1 MKHKLALTLGALTT
15 GVAVVGIGA
24 AIYALVKTNKN
35 NKSIERQLNSFTFSL
50 AKPKDK
56 FYQINI
62 ADHLASEFTYSNY
75 YYFETYNSNKE
86 PTLKNSDEHERNY
99 WRVQLEG
106 KIEKGW
112 LKNDDLSPQGALRNQ
127 LFSLRN
133 NRFDRID
140 KFYKDYNIFYHSHAN
155 DFTGTLYLTVSLE
168 EKANEK
174 DKDGKTRNISDRIK
188 DWTSKTFVLD
198 GFKKVTEKDVVEMN
212 TRSISI
218 PKSWKM
224 GIREKLRQTFYK
236 KEKNSLDELL
246 AALPQNDLSGD
257 LNKNKAEILKNNSTI
272 ENWFDIRKTL
282 DKKSN
287 NPEYKLDTKRGMWFT
302 KASEKSLNLHFYA
315 YKIVP
320 EAKMPKDKNDKTSLI
335 ESRMIDIK
343 NPLVQEIDINYF
355 ELEKVLK
362 DHVEIVILGNDEI
375 KNIDFKTPAT
385 SLEWIGNSTDEFGEY
400 KNASRG
406 YYKRIQLKF
415 KDDFKNSHLYKLF
428 YCTKQIE
435 DYDKDKEKYKNEA
448 LVSFDPTKGEATF
461 AIGVRVKNSNNSYE
475 SSSSIP
481 EYIGL
486 ITLGGFK
493 KS

>member
-1 MKHKLALTLGALTT
+1 MNRKLSLTLGTLAT
-15 GVAVVGIGA
+15 GVVAVGIGT
-24 AIYALVKTNKN
+24 AIYALVKTNKD
-35 NKSIERQLNSFTFSL
+35 NKSIERQLSSFTFSL

-56 FYQINI
+56 LYQTNI
-62 ADHLASEFTYSNY
+62 ANHLASEFTYSNY

-86 PTLKNSDEHERNY
+86 PTLKNTKEYEKNY
-99 WRVQLEG
+99 WRTQLEG
-106 KIEKGW
+106 NIEKGW

-140 KFYKDYNIFYHSHAN
+140 KFYKDYNIFYHSYAN

-168 EKANEK
+168 DKANEK
-174 DKDGKTRNISDRIK
+174 DKDKKTRNISDRIK
-188 DWTSKTFVLD
+188 NWTSKTFVLN
-198 GFKKVTEKDVVEMN
+198 GFKKVTEKDVVETN
-212 TRSISI
+212 TKLISN

-224 GIREKLRQTFYK
+224 DIRDKIRQTFYK
-236 KEKNSLDELL
+236 KEKSSLDELL
-246 AALPQNDLSGD
+246 AALPQKDLSSD
-257 LNKNKAEILKNNSTI
+257 LNKNKEEILKNNSTI
-272 ENWFDIRKTL
+272 ESWFDIGRTL

-320 EAKMPKDKNDKTSLI
+320 EAEMPKDKNDKTSLI
-335 ESRMIDIK
+335 KSRMIDIK
-343 NPLVQEIDINYF
+343 NPIVQEIDINYF

-362 DHVEIVILGNDEI
+362 NHVEISILGNYEI
-375 KNIDFKTPAT
+375 KNIDFKTPST
-385 SLEWIGNSTDEFGEY
+385 SLEWINNSTDEFGEY
-400 KNASRG
+400 KNASKG

-415 KDDFKNSHLYKLF
+415 KDDFKNSHLYQLF
-428 YCTKQIE
+428 YCTKQTE
-435 DYDKDKEKYKNEA
+435 DYDKDKTKYKNEG
-448 LVSFDPTKGEATF
+448 LVSFDPAKGEATF
-461 AIGVRVKNSNNSYE
+461 AIGIRVKNSNNNYK
-475 SSSSIP
+475 SSSIP
-481 EYIGL
+481 EYIGH